1 MLRAEG
7 RTLGPVLIGL
17 TLITAACALSL
28 RPVPTEPHLTSD
40 VPADLPTGRHRLGVG
55 HFTDARR
62 PADREPRRPPLRV
75 QWYGVTRRGEIQ
87 TGDGSFDGPIDAG
100 VRQDAI
106 ATLTRSGAFAEVHA
120 VDVGG
125 ADAARRAA
133 VGDLDLVLVATIEEL
148 VGVQH
153 QDASVSFIL
162 LGGIW
167 NRLGEP
173 IGLARVH
180 YRVYDSNG
188 LVFENRIQTSH
199 RSAVRTPAWAALD
212 AVARTN
218 ERLAH
223 QLFVR
228 FVPEAARARRTL
240 PVRVVDGCGL
250 GRARVDHLLRETSAV
265 FEREAGIRLRAHW
278 VSSPGPAHPDL
289 EAALRAARAE
299 EPPAGGA
306 VLGLVR
312 VEPRNGE
319 RRFGLSVPLGEH
331 AVVACD
337 PEGDAKIVTVAH
349 EIGHLFGGVH
359 VGDRSSVMHPVAEF
373 DGRFFDP
380 LNRRIVRAVRDRPFG
395 APLPERIRSRLAAIY
410 RAARRVSGSSD
421 PAELD
426 TLLAALE
433 RGV

>member
-1 MLRAEG
+1 MM
-7 RTLGPVLIGL
+7 
-17 TLITAACALSL
+17 
-28 RPVPTEPHLTSD
+28 
-40 VPADLPTGRHRLGVG
+40 
-55 HFTDARR
+55 
-62 PADREPRRPPLRV
+62 
-75 QWYGVTRRGEIQ
+75 RRGEIQ
-87 TGDGSFDGPIDAG
+87 TGDSSFDGAIDEG
-100 VRQDAI
+100 VRRDAI
-106 ATLTRSGAFAEVHA
+106 ATLARSGAFAQVHS
-120 VDVGG
+120 VDASDV
-125 ADAARRAA
+125 DATRRAA

-153 QDASVSFIL
+153 QDSSVSFIL
-162 LGGIW
+162 VGGLW
-167 NRLGEP
+167 NRLDEP
-173 IGLARVH
+173 IGLARIH

-188 LVFENRIQTSH
+188 LVFESRINTSH
-199 RSAVRTPAWAALD
+199 RSAVRTPAQAALD

-228 FVPEAARARRTL
+228 LVPEKARVRRTL
-240 PVRVVDGCGL
+240 SVRVMDRCGL
-250 GRARVDHLLRETSAV
+250 GRARVDHLLRQASAV
-265 FEREAGIRLRAHW
+265 FEREAGIRLRADW
-278 VSSPGPAHPDL
+278 VSSAGHALPDL

-299 EPPAGGA
+299 DPPAGGA
-306 VLGLVR
+306 VLWLVR
-312 VEPRNGE
+312 IEPRNGK

-380 LNRRIVRAVRDRPFG
+380 LNRRIVRAAWDRPFG
-395 APLPERIRSRLAAIY
+395 APLPESSRRKLAPIY

-433 RGV
+433 DGS